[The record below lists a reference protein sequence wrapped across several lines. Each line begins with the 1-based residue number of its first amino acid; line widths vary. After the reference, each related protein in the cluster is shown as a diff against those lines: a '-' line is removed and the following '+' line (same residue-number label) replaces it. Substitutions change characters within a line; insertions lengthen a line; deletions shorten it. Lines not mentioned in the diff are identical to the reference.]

1 MKKIV
6 AGIVT
11 SLSFAAALGAADTPR
26 TEAFLGYN
34 FVRFNSASGL
44 TPSFDASGGSAQFA
58 WNFSHW
64 FGLAIDGGAVN
75 KGGRNGAIFDTTV
88 AHLVAG
94 PRVVYHNH
102 SRFTPFGD
110 VMFGG
115 SYGTTSRQITVLPQ
129 AAPHINDGLGL
140 DPNVPI
146 SVRLQASNTGFSMM
160 TGGGVDIKLSRTI
173 AFRPFA
179 ADYYLVRKPRLGTF
193 DDVNKNN
200 WRFSAGFNF
209 MFGGAK

>member
-6 AGIVT
+6 AAIVT
-11 SLSFAAALGAADTPR
+11 SLAFAAAVGATDIPR
-26 TEAFLGYN
+26 MEAFTGYN
-34 FVRFNSASGL
+34 LVKFNSNSGF
-44 TPSFDASGGSAQFA
+44 TPSFNASGGSGQFA
-58 WNFSHW
+58 YNFSHW
-64 FGLAIDGGAVN
+64 FGLAVDGGAVN
-75 KGGRNGAIFDTTV
+75 KGGLDGAIFDTTI

-94 PRVVYHNH
+94 PRVSYHNH

-115 SYGTTSRQITVLPQ
+115 AYGTTSRQITVLPQ
-129 AAPHINDGLGL
+129 IPPLGLGL
-140 DPNVPI
+140 DPNLPI
-146 SVRLQASNTGFSMM
+146 SVRLQASNTGFAMM
-160 TGGGVDIKLSRTI
+160 TGGGVDIKLSKHV

-200 WRFSAGFNF
+200 WRFSAGLNF
-209 MFGGAK
+209 MLGGAK